1 MTLCYQFMSSTRHM
15 KFRQIDK
22 LSAVSSESNWENFEF
37 DGKMALLEQD
47 DEIPLNRQVWSTDRK
62 VKEINDENP

>member
-1 MTLCYQFMSSTRHM
+1 MQYHPV
-15 KFRQIDK
+15 
-22 LSAVSSESNWENFEF
+22 VSSESSWENFEF
-37 DGKMALLEQD
+37 DEKMALLEQD

>member
-1 MTLCYQFMSSTRHM
+1 M

-22 LSAVSSESNWENFEF
+22 LNAVSSCAVVSSESNWENFEF

-62 VKEINDENP
+62 VNEINDENP

>member
-1 MTLCYQFMSSTRHM
+1 M

-22 LSAVSSESNWENFEF
+22 LSAVSSSAVVSSESNWKIFEF

-47 DEIPLNRQVWSTDRK
+47 DEIPLNRQVWLTDRK
-62 VKEINDENP
+62 VKEINDENPWKDRV